1 MSLSRRHILRASLT
15 AAGVMILPGR
25 SLAADEPG
33 VGDVHDIVNVAY
45 GTPPGEAREELELA
59 DAVYFNEVIETD
71 GESALELV
79 FTDESRLTMGENSSL
94 IIDEFIYDPA
104 SGDGRSTLTLTRG
117 AFRYVSG
124 LMPKE
129 NVAINTPTMT
139 AGIRGTEL
147 VFSVDGDGQSEM
159 SVIEG
164 EVECRSR
171 VSGRVLRVLRRQS
184 ALIDRAGKWQGGVR
198 DFVHEIRSIAIAE
211 GLGGARR
218 RWRIRKPAR
227 RRIIRRQRR
236 KHR

>member
-15 AAGVMILPGR
+15 AAGVLILPGR
-25 SLAADEPG
+25 SHAADEPR
-33 VGDVHDIVNVAY
+33 VGDVHDIVNLAY
-45 GTPPGEAREELELA
+45 GTPPGETRAELELA
-59 DAVYFNEVIETD
+59 DPIYFAEIVETD
-71 GESALELV
+71 DESALELL
-79 FTDESRLTMGENSSL
+79 FADESRLTMGENSSL
-94 IIDEFIYDPA
+94 TIDEFVYDPA

-129 NVAINTPTMT
+129 NIAINTPTMT

-147 VFSVDGDGQSEM
+147 VFSVDDDGQSQM

-171 VSGRVLRVLRRQS
+171 VSGRILRVLRQQS
-184 ALIDRAGKWQGGVR
+184 ALIDRTGKWQGGVR
-198 DFVHEIRSIAIAE
+198 DFVHEVRSVAIAE
-211 GLGGARR
+211 GLGEARR

-236 KHR
+236 KLR